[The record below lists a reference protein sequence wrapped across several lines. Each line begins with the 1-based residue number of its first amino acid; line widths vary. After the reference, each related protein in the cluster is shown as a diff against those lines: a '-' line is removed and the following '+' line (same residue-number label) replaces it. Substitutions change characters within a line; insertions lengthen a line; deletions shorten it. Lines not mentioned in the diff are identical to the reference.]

1 MESNKHMKIT
11 ARTAKEIINLISTDT
26 TDALVKQDNIDFH
39 VRKLQGRVFLN
50 LLIITQLMSTQN
62 SQRKMAQTYSSK
74 MFQSVMPQADKCVS
88 HCAISKRLQDC
99 NPVFFKEIYSNLYE
113 MSAPLLDNGGAD
125 GIIVDAVDS
134 SLVRA
139 TAHFMTEYGVMSAGP
154 AGSNGENRTQIKYSM
169 IVNNVSAVYAKVHTL
184 PKYLSE
190 DIALSEAIKSYA
202 ATLPKGKLDN
212 LHTIKEIFAF
222 DRGLKGSSLIE
233 AIARDGDAFVG
244 RVSRNR
250 HFRVVGQSGC
260 PAGSL
265 PHGVTILE
273 DVIVNIP
280 KPQKKAKAEKEYFP
294 TKFRL
299 LKVNLG
305 KEIGLRKGT
314 KKNAER
320 ELWLITDVL
329 DLDFSVAQL
338 LEVYKE
344 RWKIEVFFRF
354 LKQNLNLSHMVSLNE
369 NGLTIMMYISLIT
382 ALLLE
387 IYCKING
394 YRGDNGKF
402 RLQMEL
408 IDNIIEDSEE
418 LAKERALEAYGMKVP
433 PK

>member
-1 MESNKHMKIT
+1 MENNKQLTIT
-11 ARTAKEIINLISTDT
+11 ARTAKELINLISPDT
-26 TDALVKQDNIDFH
+26 TEALVKKDNIDFH
-39 VRKLQGRVFLN
+39 ARKLQGRVFMN
-50 LLIITQLMSTQN
+50 LLIMTQLMSTQN
-62 SQRKMAQTYSSK
+62 SQRKMSQTYSSR
-74 MFQSVMPQADKCVS
+74 MFQSVMPQAGKCVS

-99 NPVFFKEIYSNLYE
+99 NPVFFKEVYSNLSGIY
-113 MSAPLLDNGGAD
+113 APLLDKRGAD
-125 GIIVDAVDS
+125 GVVVDAVDS

-154 AGSNGENRTQIKYSM
+154 AGRDGENRAHIKYSM

-233 AIARDGDAFVG
+233 SIAQDGDAFVG

-250 HFRVVGQSGC
+250 HFRVVGPSGC
-260 PAGSL
+260 RAGSL
-265 PHGVTILE
+265 PQGVTILE

-280 KPQKKAKAEKEYFP
+280 KPQKNAKREYFP

-299 LKVNLG
+299 LKVDLG

-314 KKNAER
+314 KKNTER

-329 DLDFSVAQL
+329 DQDFSVAQL
-338 LEVYKE
+338 LEVYRE

-369 NGLTIMMYISLIT
+369 NGLTIMLYVTLIT

-394 YRGDNGKF
+394 CRGDNGKF
-402 RLQMEL
+402 RFQMEL
-408 IDNIIEDSEE
+408 IDNVIEDSEE
-418 LAKERALEAYGMKVP
+418 LAKEMALEAYCMTVP